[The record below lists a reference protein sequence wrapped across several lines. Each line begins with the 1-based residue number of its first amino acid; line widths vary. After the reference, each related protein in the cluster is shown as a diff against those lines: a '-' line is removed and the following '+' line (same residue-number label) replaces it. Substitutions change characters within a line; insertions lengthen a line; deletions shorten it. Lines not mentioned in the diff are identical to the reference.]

1 MVDSRNLPRPPAA
14 AFAELPRSS
23 KKSATRSEGFAS
35 REGTPTGP
43 PRLLSV
49 GGREGPGQQING
61 DYELLEGTRPHG
73 RPCWLRR
80 GKPLPNTGTNGL
92 AEHDGELRP
101 LYLFFGEMGY
111 WSIAASVLAAGV
123 HVLARCGP
131 DFSSSSPDMC
141 TLPWTV
147 FAFGKAQRDA
157 SILCFR
163 HDLSADVPKVLNVSG
178 CRGDHGQLNGSYTHL
193 QGVRV
198 SSRPVFVK
206 DCIRAREGEEE
217 RKVLHFSQRSG
228 RWFISSVS
236 LGSLEVDQLS
246 TSSDGMDRTDFSPQ
260 WHNATTLARPV
271 LEIRVLL
278 ETDVVDTICVKADEV
293 KDLPGEAFDVICQR
307 AQQAVGNK
315 AIKRIF
321 YVDDEGDACTLAPPS
336 ISDALDL
343 CRNGVLELRI
353 MLEEAKAATA
363 QSPNSAPSMVSESSE
378 DQALVRHSHLKI
390 VPEVLKEGATAFTDR
405 SCVYKGVPHQLAG
418 ATLFK
423 TRYIVPEDTEF
434 TVQARAGSLVYLFS
448 EAHRDGG
455 FPMLGWQQEDAG
467 RFYWQDLDGK
477 AYALNLWKKIHP
489 GVEDVKIP
497 VMNSLVGGIAVHQ
510 AGQQAEAEAAKDASK
525 ANLLLDMLRKTHGG
539 NTREVLRAF
548 GQAILQWLNEMQE
561 ELPVQCLTL
570 LSPLHALANG
580 SFREEE
586 LLSYAQMA
594 VEAYESLEPNIKM
607 EVRGRLQDLSK
618 ILRSP
623 QQVHHGIICD
633 GCQQTPLQGRRFKC
647 KVCPDYD
654 LCQTCVEKDCHPGH
668 EFEEVPECRAPC
680 NVCPMWQPTVYCD
693 GCDAHPLEEANR
705 FKCTICKDYDLCKN
719 CFSSRQHIHPEHD
732 SWVHQGAQVAEAAPP
747 NTQSLDAKASIT
759 AMASLL
765 QHSDPNVRAAAHNAL
780 ASAGATSHASEKV
793 QEDSDISDGWERLDN
808 LDQVSAKEDSVSDS
822 NDGWDRLDNVDQAS
836 AKVVHASVFANT
848 AVAHPLNLEMIHHGC
863 KVFRL
868 AHLEI
873 NHSASTESRA
883 IVKAVVVNDGTEPW
897 PEASLLKLSEGPSW
911 GFRELSLGAV
921 PPGETVELV
930 LDLSFLPGH
939 VGDHVVS
946 VWLPSYHAKNFK
958 LERDLP
964 DRLLVALGD
973 LRRFHEAL
981 QWGAPWM
988 TILGIPPAQ
997 RRSVRL
1003 RTSSFASIS
1012 ETLAADLKVLVASP
1026 CFFAVVETGLSGSL
1040 ALYCG
1045 HSVADALSLALEQGS
1060 HVCLLHRLVF
1070 PAVQKLCGMQMCLSG
1085 DYVRSDQLY
1094 GDRPVFI
1101 KAPLRHRQ
1109 GGLELDD
1116 KPSQGLERTLFFF
1129 YDDIRH
1135 RWQVAPEVG
1144 AKGLSVLARSP
1155 VGWDEVFSPNG
1166 PEAALVRE
1174 VGPPRTS
1181 GCWQIRLNEPALAI
1195 HSRRSKQMT
1204 EIPQEASQLFQDCE
1218 ALSVLTLEDRAPAR
1232 TVSFQYEG
1240 PSEELQVLAE
1250 HPLAGD
1256 FRLLRQRYGKRP
1268 VYRRSALQPCGPG
1281 PGLPAQPGL
1290 FLFFEPRLGYW
1301 VVSTISPL
1309 ASSHAVAFARPDL
1322 PGRFGQVL
1330 ARTGPDWTP
1339 VLPQDAR
1346 DWDAADSQAPG
1357 SHYRLGPARAPPSTL
1372 LSEQL
1377 TPTPWLHLV
1386 ALGTDAPPKMVC
1398 LSGFG
1403 DRLHTLNGSYELLP
1417 ESAWASRAA
1426 WARVPSAAEDVEF
1439 PKYIFFWP
1447 ETGHWIIGPDL
1458 HTAQTGLARNG
1469 PGRWAA
1475 QSPDHCPGRWAGL
1488 NGHSFAEDPKIFC
1501 RRQKASG
1508 GVETFGLSCPSSP
1521 RQSLGPRAKALPL
1534 SPRST
1539 HRSILSPASEANS
1552 PSPSRSLP
1560 GPSALPKGAGAKR
1573 ADGTISTPSRK
1584 AGMEEK
1590 KEGTSPQVQPK
1601 EVRMELSKEGS
1612 LGAARTQSFKPP
1624 TRATS
1629 PRSRRSASPSRATS
1643 PSRAERGIVWRP

>member
-23 KKSATRSEGFAS
+23 KKSSRSEGFVS
-35 REGTPTGP
+35 REGQGHPGSGP

-80 GKPLPNTGTNGL
+80 GKPKPLPNTGTNGL

-163 HDLSADVPKVLNVSG
+163 HDLSADVPKVLQVSG

-246 TSSDGMDRTDFSPQ
+246 ISSDGMDRTDFSPQ
-260 WHNATTLARPV
+260 WHSATTLARSPV
-271 LEIRVLL
+271 AWTSSSPASLPREPWSILQILPTRLQFGVTERRRRVALKL
-278 ETDVVDTICVKADEV
+278 PDSDE
-293 KDLPGEAFDVICQR
+293 
-307 AQQAVGNK
+307 
-315 AIKRIF
+315 
-321 YVDDEGDACTLAPPS
+321 
-336 ISDALDL
+336 
-343 CRNGVLELRI
+343 
-353 MLEEAKAATA
+353 AAT
-363 QSPNSAPSMVSESSE
+363 
-378 DQALVRHSHLKI
+378 
-390 VPEVLKEGATAFTDR
+390 
-405 SCVYKGVPHQLAG
+405 
-418 ATLFK
+418 
-423 TRYIVPEDTEF
+423 
-434 TVQARAGSLVYLFS
+434 
-448 EAHRDGG
+448 
-455 FPMLGWQQEDAG
+455 
-467 RFYWQDLDGK
+467 
-477 AYALNLWKKIHP
+477 
-489 GVEDVKIP
+489 
-497 VMNSLVGGIAVHQ
+497 
-510 AGQQAEAEAAKDASK
+510 
-525 ANLLLDMLRKTHGG
+525 
-539 NTREVLRAF
+539 
-548 GQAILQWLNEMQE
+548 
-561 ELPVQCLTL
+561 
-570 LSPLHALANG
+570 
-580 SFREEE
+580 
-586 LLSYAQMA
+586 
-594 VEAYESLEPNIKM
+594 
-607 EVRGRLQDLSK
+607 
-618 ILRSP
+618 
-623 QQVHHGIICD
+623 
-633 GCQQTPLQGRRFKC
+633 
-647 KVCPDYD
+647 
-654 LCQTCVEKDCHPGH
+654 
-668 EFEEVPECRAPC
+668 
-680 NVCPMWQPTVYCD
+680 
-693 GCDAHPLEEANR
+693 
-705 FKCTICKDYDLCKN
+705 
-719 CFSSRQHIHPEHD
+719 
-732 SWVHQGAQVAEAAPP
+732 
-747 NTQSLDAKASIT
+747 
-759 AMASLL
+759 
-765 QHSDPNVRAAAHNAL
+765 
-780 ASAGATSHASEKV
+780 
-793 QEDSDISDGWERLDN
+793 
-808 LDQVSAKEDSVSDS
+808 EDSVVTFVPCQELQV
-822 NDGWDRLDNVDQAS
+822 GEGPARQAS
-836 AKVVHASVFANT
+836 RSVGRFSAVSRSSSMGSPVDDDLGDTSGT
-848 AVAHPLNLEMIHHGC
+848 AQICATEVQGADFVLCLH
-863 KVFRL
+863 FR
-868 AHLEI
+868 
-873 NHSASTESRA
+873 
-883 IVKAVVVNDGTEPW
+883 
-897 PEASLLKLSEGPSW
+897 
-911 GFRELSLGAV
+911 
-921 PPGETVELV
+921 
-930 LDLSFLPGH
+930 DLSG
-939 VGDHVVS
+939 GS
-946 VWLPSYHAKNFK
+946 
-958 LERDLP
+958 E
-964 DRLLVALGD
+964 
-973 LRRFHEAL
+973 
-981 QWGAPWM
+981 
-988 TILGIPPAQ
+988 
-997 RRSVRL
+997 
-1003 RTSSFASIS
+1003 SF
-1012 ETLAADLKVLVASP
+1012 
-1026 CFFAVVETGLSGSL
+1026 G
-1040 ALYCG
+1040 
-1045 HSVADALSLALEQGS
+1045 
-1060 HVCLLHRLVF
+1060 
-1070 PAVQKLCGMQMCLSG
+1070 LSG

-1109 GGLELDD
+1109 GGLELDE

-1166 PEAALVRE
+1166 PEAALVKE

-1195 HSRRSKQMT
+1195 HSRRSKQT

-1218 ALSVLTLEDRAPAR
+1218 ALSVLALEDRAPAR

-1357 SHYRLGPARAPPSTL
+1357 CHYRLGPARAPPSTL

-1539 HRSILSPASEANS
+1539 HRSVLSPASEANS

-1560 GPSALPKGAGAKR
+1560 GPSGLPKGAGAKR

-1590 KEGTSPQVQPK
+1590 KEGTSPQVQQK

-1612 LGAARTQSFKPP
+1612 LGVARTQSFKPP

-1629 PRSRRSASPSRATS
+1629 PRSRGGASPPRATS